1 MLAILA
7 FAPPNL
13 AIHYFELLEKNNP
26 PKLEPFFDSFEDN
39 YRSYETAARMCS
51 DAFNKNVVYVRKSR
65 DWSSTQ
71 N

>member
-13 AIHYFELLEKNNP
+13 AIHYFEVLKKNNS